1 MHREPCHLSACC
13 CYLSHWVVIS
23 EYDVA
28 CRQTERPVI
37 TLGSTRPLSKEGSPS
52 KNSLEMAVRFEL
64 CAWGPRLEEC
74 GSVFIKREDRG
85 SRSAEGACEGRARL
99 QTSSAVR
106 MCGVWGHIRLER
118 TRRPLNLTGAQ
129 QGKHW
134 NGREKF
140 GCPTSVAV
148 SLRITAE
155 ELLKRRIQGAS
166 VHLGIRLGNVR
177 FEGVSSDFSGRRDL
191 VLLSEKHCSRVIS
204 ETLGEIAGRE
214 KPWAQD
220 RMVGSLPGR
229 RRNQRHSRSQL
240 CSREQMI
247 HAGTENPRSIQG
259 LRQIIDKLKGRGFL
273 PRI

>member
-1 MHREPCHLSACC
+1 MRSLRAHQAGETQKATEP
-13 CYLSHWVVIS
+13 HWCT
-23 EYDVA
+23 A
-28 CRQTERPVI
+28 RK
-37 TLGSTRPLSKEGSPS
+37 TLKL
-52 KNSLEMAVRFEL
+52 
-64 CAWGPRLEEC
+64 
-74 GSVFIKREDRG
+74 
-85 SRSAEGACEGRARL
+85 
-99 QTSSAVR
+99 
-106 MCGVWGHIRLER
+106 
-118 TRRPLNLTGAQ
+118 
-129 QGKHW
+129 
-134 NGREKF
+134 REKF

-247 HAGTENPRSIQG
+247 HAGAENPRSIQG